1 MKIMKRKVLSVIMAI
16 LMMSVIIT
24 PFTANATRTS
34 IEQVG
39 AIKEEGVTSDGWNYC
54 IYDDGTAGVIG
65 YSGTSTTAT
74 LPVSIDNHNVKYYVS
89 LLLYSNKYGTSGDKI
104 EKLIIPDSNTPI
116 AVDENITSVF
126 RGSLNL
132 KEVQIGTLF
141 INIIPN
147 NCFDGCKK
155 LSKVTFSDKFLEQA
169 KAFGKTKFGDECFA
183 NCSSLKTFVI
193 PEGIKP
199 DNLSRTAFYNSN
211 IENLIIYGDT
221 AIEGNAYDIVTSVH
235 YMKNV
240 VIFKND
246 VEVKIN
252 GGVDENLNCTFYA
265 NKNSKMEDYYN
276 RLMDYAKDEEIN
288 LNYNFVDISTVN
300 IDSMIEAWQNGEEP
314 TEPTTTSTTVTTATT
329 TSTSTTQPSS
339 SIISTPDEPVT
350 ESTTETSTTQPSST
364 TETKPQVVKATG
376 ISLNTNKLAL
386 TRYGTDVKAKLTA
399 TVTPNETTN
408 KNVKWTSSNN
418 KIATVDENGYVTA
431 KGKGVARITATT
443 TDGSNLSATCTV
455 TVKQMV
461 TMIVNTMNINRGSKN
476 VNRKLPVMVGNNAT
490 NKTLNYRSGNS
501 KVVSVNAK
509 GQITAKKKGT
519 ATVSVKTTDGTN
531 IVVYYRVT
539 VKQLVTSVKL
549 NKKAISLKAKGK
561 AKQKTYTLKATVTK
575 GANNKKVKWTTS
587 NKKVAVVNSKGKVTA
602 KKKGT
607 CYISVTSTDG
617 SRKSAKCKVTVK

>member
-1 MKIMKRKVLSVIMAI
+1 MRIMKRKVLSVIMAI

-24 PFTANATRTS
+24 PFTANATKTS
-34 IEQVG
+34 IEQVKSP
-39 AIKEEGVTSDGWNYC
+39 AVKTDTTSDGWNYTL
-54 IYDDGTAGVIG
+54 YEDGEVYING
-65 YSGTSTTAT
+65 YMGSSTIAT
-74 LPVSIDNHNVKYYVS
+74 LPNSIDGHFVMG
-89 LLLYSNKYGTSGDKI
+89 YGEQMLSTTTDKKGMTGSKL
-104 EKLIIPDSNTPI
+104 EKLIIEDGTAIPTD
-116 AVDENITSVF
+116 ANINYTFAWSE
-126 RGSLNL
+126 NL
-132 KEVQIGTLF
+132 KEVQIGTKF

-147 NCFDGCKK
+147 HFLDGCKK

-183 NCSSLKTFVI
+183 NCSSLKTFVV
-193 PEGIKP
+193 PEGIK
-199 DNLSRTAFYNSN
+199 DISGSAFQKSS
-211 IENLIIYGDT
+211 IENFVFQTENTDCYL
-221 AIEGNAYDIVTSVH
+221 TSVVSDL
-235 YMKNV
+235 KNV
-240 VIFKND
+240 VLLKDTSSVSFANEQ
-246 VEVKIN
+246 EVNYPIK
-252 GGVDENLNCTFYA
+252 FYA
-265 NKNSKMEDYYN
+265 SKTSKVENNIKVLKEWYPQEYGIE
-276 RLMDYAKDEEIN
+276 YQPV
-288 LNYNFVDISTVN
+288 FVDLATVN

-339 SIISTPDEPVT
+339 SSISTPDESVT
-350 ESTTETSTTQPSST
+350 ETTTVPTST
-364 TETKPQVVKATG
+364 TETKPTVVKASG

-386 TRYGTDVKAKLTA
+386 TRYGTDVKEKLTA

-431 KGKGVARITATT
+431 KGKGIARITATT

-575 GANNKKVKWTTS
+575 GANNKKVKWTSSKSKIAT
-587 NKKVAVVNSKGKVTA
+587 VNSKGKVTA

>member
-1 MKIMKRKVLSVIMAI
+1 MKRKVLSVIMAI

-74 LPVSIDNHNVKYYVS
+74 LPVSIDNHNVKRYIS
-89 LLLYSNKYGTSGDKI
+89 QLLNSSNDYGTSGSI
-104 EKLIIPDSNTPI
+104 VEKLIIPDSNSSIPT
-116 AVDENITSVF
+116 DSNIEYTFAWSE
-126 RGSLNL
+126 NL
-132 KEVQIGTLF
+132 KEVQIGTKF

-147 NCFDGCKK
+147 HFLDGCKK

-193 PEGIKP
+193 PEGIKS

-276 RLMDYAKDEEIN
+276 RLMGYAKDEEIN

-339 SIISTPDEPVT
+339 SSISTTDEPVT
-350 ESTTETSTTQPSST
+350 ETTTVPTST
-364 TETKPQVVKATG
+364 TETKPTVVKASG

-386 TRYGTDVKAKLTA
+386 TRYGTDVKEKLTA

-431 KGKGVARITATT
+431 KGKGIAKITATT

-587 NKKVAVVNSKGKVTA
+587 NKEVAVVNSKGKVTA

-617 SRKSAKCKVTVK
+617 SRKTAKCKVIVK

>member
-1 MKIMKRKVLSVIMAI
+1 MKRKVLSVIMAI

-34 IEQVG
+34 IEQVKSP
-39 AIKEEGVTSDGWNYC
+39 AVKTDTTSDGWNYTL
-54 IYDDGTAGVIG
+54 YEDGEVYING
-65 YSGTSTTAT
+65 YMGSSTIAT
-74 LPVSIDNHNVKYYVS
+74 LPNSIDGHFVMG
-89 LLLYSNKYGTSGDKI
+89 YGEQMLSTTTDKKGMTGSKL
-104 EKLIIPDSNTPI
+104 EKLIIEDGTAIPTD
-116 AVDENITSVF
+116 ANIEYTFAWSE
-126 RGSLNL
+126 NL
-132 KEVQIGTLF
+132 KEVQIGTKF

-193 PEGIKP
+193 PEGIKS

-211 IENLIIYGDT
+211 IENFIIYGDT

-314 TEPTTTSTTVTTATT
+314 TEPTTTSTTVTTVTT

-339 SIISTPDEPVT
+339 SSISTPDEPVT
-350 ESTTETSTTQPSST
+350 ETTTVPTST
-364 TETKPQVVKATG
+364 TETKPTVVKASG

-386 TRYGTDVKAKLTA
+386 TRYGTDVKEKLTA

-408 KNVKWTSSNN
+408 KKVKWTSSNN
-418 KIATVDENGYVTA
+418 KIATVDKNGYVTA
-431 KGKGVARITATT
+431 KSKGVARITATT

>member
-1 MKIMKRKVLSVIMAI
+1 MKRKVLSVIMAI

-74 LPVSIDNHNVKYYVS
+74 LPVSIDNHNVKRYIS
-89 LLLYSNKYGTSGDKI
+89 QLLNSSNDYGTSGSI
-104 EKLIIPDSNTPI
+104 VEKLIIPDSNSSIPT
-116 AVDENITSVF
+116 DSNIEYTFAWSE
-126 RGSLNL
+126 NL
-132 KEVQIGTLF
+132 KEVQIGTKF

-147 NCFDGCKK
+147 HFLDGCKN

-193 PEGIKP
+193 PEGIKS

-288 LNYNFVDISTVN
+288 LNYTFVDISTVN

-339 SIISTPDEPVT
+339 SSISTPDEPVT
-350 ESTTETSTTQPSST
+350 ETTTVPTST
-364 TETKPQVVKATG
+364 TETKPTVVKASG

-386 TRYGTDVKAKLTA
+386 TRYGTDVKEKLTA

-408 KNVKWTSSNN
+408 KNVKWTSNN
-418 KIATVDENGYVTA
+418 KKIATVDKNGYVTA
-431 KGKGVARITATT
+431 KSKGVARITATT

-575 GANNKKVKWTTS
+575 DANNKKVKWTTS

>member
-1 MKIMKRKVLSVIMAI
+1 MKRKVLSVIMAI

-34 IEQVG
+34 IEQVKSP
-39 AIKEEGVTSDGWNYC
+39 AVKTDTTSDGWNYTL
-54 IYDDGTAGVIG
+54 YEDGEVYING
-65 YSGTSTTAT
+65 YMGSSTIAT
-74 LPVSIDNHNVKYYVS
+74 LPNSIDGHFVMG
-89 LLLYSNKYGTSGDKI
+89 YGEQMLSTTTDKKGMTGSKL
-104 EKLIIPDSNTPI
+104 EKLIIEDGTAIPTD
-116 AVDENITSVF
+116 ANINYTFAWSE
-126 RGSLNL
+126 NL
-132 KEVQIGTLF
+132 KEVQIGTKF

-147 NCFDGCKK
+147 HFLDGCKK

-193 PEGIKP
+193 PEGIKS

-276 RLMDYAKDEEIN
+276 RLMGYAKDEEIN

-339 SIISTPDEPVT
+339 SSISTPDEPVT

-376 ISLNTNKLAL
+376 ISLNTNELAL
-386 TRYGTDVKAKLTA
+386 TRYGKDVKDKLTA
-399 TVTPNETTN
+399 TVTPDKTTN
-408 KNVKWTSSNN
+408 KNVKWTSSNK
-418 KIATVDENGYVTA
+418 KIATVDKNGYVTA
-431 KGKGVARITATT
+431 KSKGVARITATT

-476 VNRKLPVMVGNNAT
+476 VKRKLPVMVGNNAT
-490 NKTLNYRSGNS
+490 NKTLSYKSSNPNA
-501 KVVSVNAK
+501 VSVNAK

-575 GANNKKVKWTTS
+575 GANNKKVKWTSSKSKIAT
-587 NKKVAVVNSKGKVTA
+587 VNSKGKVTA

-607 CYISVTSTDG
+607 CYVIATAKDG
-617 SRKSAKCKVTVK
+617 SKKSAKCKIVVK

>member
-1 MKIMKRKVLSVIMAI
+1 MKRKVLSVIMAI

-34 IEQVG
+34 IEQVKSP
-39 AIKEEGVTSDGWNYC
+39 AVKTDTTSDGWNYTL
-54 IYDDGTAGVIG
+54 YEDGEVYING
-65 YSGTSTTAT
+65 YMGSSTIAT
-74 LPVSIDNHNVKYYVS
+74 LPNSIDGHFVMG
-89 LLLYSNKYGTSGDKI
+89 YGEQMLSTTTDKKGMTGSKL
-104 EKLIIPDSNTPI
+104 EKLIIEDGTAIPTD
-116 AVDENITSVF
+116 ANINYTFAWSE
-126 RGSLNL
+126 NL
-132 KEVQIGTLF
+132 KEVQIGTKF

-147 NCFDGCKK
+147 HFLDGCKK

-193 PEGIKP
+193 PEGIKS

-276 RLMDYAKDEEIN
+276 RLMGYAKDEEIN

-339 SIISTPDEPVT
+339 SSISTPDEPVT
-350 ESTTETSTTQPSST
+350 ESTTETITTQPSST

-376 ISLNTNKLAL
+376 ISLNTNELAL
-386 TRYGTDVKAKLTA
+386 TRYGKDVKDKLTA
-399 TVTPNETTN
+399 TVTPDKTTN
-408 KNVKWTSSNN
+408 KNVKWTSSNK
-418 KIATVDENGYVTA
+418 KIATVDKNGYVTA
-431 KGKGVARITATT
+431 KSKGVARITATT

-476 VNRKLPVMVGNNAT
+476 VKRKLPVMVGNNAT
-490 NKTLNYRSGNS
+490 NKTLSYKSSNPNA
-501 KVVSVNAK
+501 VSVNAK

-575 GANNKKVKWTTS
+575 GANNKKVKWTSSKSKIAT
-587 NKKVAVVNSKGKVTA
+587 VNSKGKVTA

-607 CYISVTSTDG
+607 CYVIATAKDG
-617 SRKSAKCKVTVK
+617 SKKSAKCKIVVK

>member
-1 MKIMKRKVLSVIMAI
+1 MKRKVLSVIMAI

-39 AIKEEGVTSDGWNYC
+39 ENVTNVTSDGWEYT
-54 IYDDGTAGVIG
+54 IDDTYNGISINKYVGND
-65 YSGTSTTAT
+65 TTVT
-74 LPVSIDNHNVKYYVS
+74 LPVQINGKKVDAYSS
-89 LLLYSNKYGTSGDKI
+89 MLLSEGNGKNI
-104 EKLIIPDSNTPI
+104 EKLIIPDTNSPI
-116 AVDENITSVF
+116 ASDENISYTLAWSE
-126 RGSLNL
+126 SL

-141 INIIPN
+141 INKIPS
-147 NCFDGCKK
+147 NCFLGCKK

-169 KAFGKTKFGDECFA
+169 KATGKTIFRDYCFA

-339 SIISTPDEPVT
+339 SSISTPDEPVT
-350 ESTTETSTTQPSST
+350 ETTTVPTST
-364 TETKPQVVKATG
+364 TETKPTVVKASD

-386 TRYGTDVKAKLTA
+386 TRYGTDVKEKLTA

-408 KNVKWTSSNN
+408 KNVKWNSSNN

-431 KGKGVARITATT
+431 KGKGIARITATT

-501 KVVSVNAK
+501 KVVSVNAR

>member
-1 MKIMKRKVLSVIMAI
+1 MKRKVLSVIMAI

-39 AIKEEGVTSDGWNYC
+39 ENVTNVTSDGWEYT
-54 IYDDGTAGVIG
+54 IDDTYNGISINKYVGND
-65 YSGTSTTAT
+65 TTVT
-74 LPVSIDNHNVKYYVS
+74 LPVQINGKKVDAYSS
-89 LLLYSNKYGTSGDKI
+89 MLLSEGNGKNI
-104 EKLIIPDSNTPI
+104 EKLIIPDTNSPI
-116 AVDENITSVF
+116 ASDENISYTLAWSE
-126 RGSLNL
+126 SL

-141 INIIPN
+141 INKIPS
-147 NCFDGCKK
+147 NCFLGCKK

-169 KAFGKTKFGDECFA
+169 KATGKTIFRDYCFA
-183 NCSSLKTFVI
+183 NCSSLKTFVV
-193 PEGIKP
+193 PEGIKEI
-199 DNLSRTAFYNSN
+199 SKSAFDKTE
-211 IENLIIYGDT
+211 IENIVL
-221 AIEGNAYDIVTSVH
+221 GNNSDNCCIGYCENL
-235 YMKNV
+235 KNV
-240 VIFKND
+240 VVYSMTNTVYGTSEKYKPANIYGYPNSVAEEDAKEYSIIND
-246 VEVKIN
+246 YE
-252 GGVDENLNCTFYA
+252 C
-265 NKNSKMEDYYN
+265 
-276 RLMDYAKDEEIN
+276 
-288 LNYNFVDISTVN
+288 NFVDISTVN

-314 TEPTTTSTTVTTATT
+314 TEPTTTSTTTTT

-339 SIISTPDEPVT
+339 SSISTPDEPVT
-350 ESTTETSTTQPSST
+350 EFTTETSTTQPSST
-364 TETKPQVVKATG
+364 TETKPQVVKATS
-376 ISLNTNKLAL
+376 ISLNTDKLAL
-386 TRYGTDVKAKLTA
+386 TRYGKDVKKKLTA
-399 TVTPNETTN
+399 TVTPDETTN
-408 KNVKWTSSNN
+408 KNVKWASSNN
-418 KIATVDENGYVTA
+418 KVATVDSNGYVTA
-431 KGKGVARITATT
+431 KGKGTVRITATT

-561 AKQKTYTLKATVTK
+561 AKQKTYTLKATVSK
-575 GANNKKVKWTTS
+575 DANNKKVKWTTS

-607 CYISVTSTDG
+607 CYISVSSTDG

>member
-1 MKIMKRKVLSVIMAI
+1 MRIMKRKVLSVIMAI

-74 LPVSIDNHNVKYYVS
+74 LPVSIDNHNVKRYVF

-183 NCSSLKTFVI
+183 NCSSLKTFVV
-193 PEGIKP
+193 PEGIK
-199 DNLSRTAFYNSN
+199 NISGSAFQKSS
-211 IENLIIYGDT
+211 IENFVFQTENTDCYL
-221 AIEGNAYDIVTSVH
+221 TSVVSDL
-235 YMKNV
+235 KNV
-240 VIFKND
+240 VLLKDTSSVSFANEQ
-246 VEVKIN
+246 EVNYPIK
-252 GGVDENLNCTFYA
+252 FYA
-265 NKNSKMEDYYN
+265 SKTSKVENNIKVLKEWYPQEYGIE
-276 RLMDYAKDEEIN
+276 YQPV
-288 LNYNFVDISTVN
+288 FVDLATVN

-339 SIISTPDEPVT
+339 SSISTPDEPVT
-350 ESTTETSTTQPSST
+350 ETTTVPTST
-364 TETKPQVVKATG
+364 TETKPTVVKASG

-386 TRYGTDVKAKLTA
+386 TRYGTDVKEKLTA

-431 KGKGVARITATT
+431 KGKGIARITATT

>member
-1 MKIMKRKVLSVIMAI
+1 MKRKVLSVIMAI

-34 IEQVG
+34 IEQVKSP
-39 AIKEEGVTSDGWNYC
+39 AVKTDTTSDGWNYTL
-54 IYDDGTAGVIG
+54 YEDGEVYING
-65 YSGTSTTAT
+65 YMGSSTIAT
-74 LPVSIDNHNVKYYVS
+74 LPNSIDGHFVMG
-89 LLLYSNKYGTSGDKI
+89 YGEQMLSTTTDKKGMTGSKL
-104 EKLIIPDSNTPI
+104 EKLIIEDGTAIPTD
-116 AVDENITSVF
+116 ANINYTFAWSE
-126 RGSLNL
+126 NL
-132 KEVQIGTLF
+132 KEVQIGTKF

-147 NCFDGCKK
+147 HFLDGCKK

-183 NCSSLKTFVI
+183 NCSSLKTFVV
-193 PEGIKP
+193 PEGIK
-199 DNLSRTAFYNSN
+199 DVSGSAFQKSS
-211 IENLIIYGDT
+211 IENFVFQTENTDCYL
-221 AIEGNAYDIVTSVH
+221 TSVVSDL
-235 YMKNV
+235 KNV
-240 VIFKND
+240 VLLKDTSSVSFANEQ
-246 VEVKIN
+246 EVNYPIK
-252 GGVDENLNCTFYA
+252 FYA
-265 NKNSKMEDYYN
+265 SKTSKVENNIKVLKEWYPQEYGIE
-276 RLMDYAKDEEIN
+276 YQPV
-288 LNYNFVDISTVN
+288 FVDLATVN
-300 IDSMIEAWQNGEEP
+300 IDSMIEAWQNGEKP
-314 TEPTTTSTTVTTATT
+314 TEPTTTSTTTT
-329 TSTSTTQPSS
+329 TTT
-339 SIISTPDEPVT
+339 
-350 ESTTETSTTQPSST
+350 TSTTQPSST

-376 ISLNTNKLAL
+376 ISLNTDKLAL
-386 TRYGTDVKAKLTA
+386 TRYGKDVKEKLTA
-399 TVTPNETTN
+399 TVTPDETTN
-408 KNVKWTSSNN
+408 KNVKWASSNN
-418 KIATVDENGYVTA
+418 KVATVDSNGYVTA
-431 KGKGVARITATT
+431 KGKGTVRITATT

-549 NKKAISLKAKGK
+549 NKKAIPLRAKGK
-561 AKQKTYTLKATVTK
+561 AKQKTYTLKATVSK
-575 GANNKKVKWTTS
+575 DANNKKVKWTTS

>member
-1 MKIMKRKVLSVIMAI
+1 MKRKVLSVIMAI

-39 AIKEEGVTSDGWNYC
+39 ENVTNVTSDGWEYT
-54 IYDDGTAGVIG
+54 IDDTYNGISINKYVGND
-65 YSGTSTTAT
+65 TTVT
-74 LPVSIDNHNVKYYVS
+74 LPVQINGKKVDAYSS
-89 LLLYSNKYGTSGDKI
+89 MLLSEGNGKNI
-104 EKLIIPDSNTPI
+104 EKLIIPDTNSPI
-116 AVDENITSVF
+116 ASDENISYTLAWSE
-126 RGSLNL
+126 SL

-141 INIIPN
+141 INKIPS
-147 NCFDGCKK
+147 NCFLGCKK

-169 KAFGKTKFGDECFA
+169 KATGKTIFRDYCFA
-183 NCSSLKTFVI
+183 NCSSLKTFVV
-193 PEGIKP
+193 PEGIKEI
-199 DNLSRTAFYNSN
+199 SKSAFDKTE
-211 IENLIIYGDT
+211 IENIVL
-221 AIEGNAYDIVTSVH
+221 GNNSDNCCIGYCENL
-235 YMKNV
+235 KNV
-240 VIFKND
+240 VVYSMTNTVYGTSEKYKPANIYGYPNSVAEEDAKEYSIIND
-246 VEVKIN
+246 YE
-252 GGVDENLNCTFYA
+252 C
-265 NKNSKMEDYYN
+265 
-276 RLMDYAKDEEIN
+276 
-288 LNYNFVDISTVN
+288 NFVDISTVN

-314 TEPTTTSTTVTTATT
+314 TEPTTTSTTTTT

-339 SIISTPDEPVT
+339 SSISTPDEPVT

-364 TETKPQVVKATG
+364 TETKPQVVKATS
-376 ISLNTNKLAL
+376 ISLNTDKLAL
-386 TRYGTDVKAKLTA
+386 TRYGKDVKKKLTA
-399 TVTPNETTN
+399 TVTPDETTN
-408 KNVKWTSSNN
+408 KNVKWASSNN
-418 KIATVDENGYVTA
+418 KVATVDSNGYVTA
-431 KGKGVARITATT
+431 KGKGTVRITATT

-561 AKQKTYTLKATVTK
+561 AKQKTYTLKATVSK
-575 GANNKKVKWTTS
+575 DANNKKVKWTTS

-607 CYISVTSTDG
+607 CYISVSSTDG

>member
-1 MKIMKRKVLSVIMAI
+1 MKRKVLSVIMAI
-16 LMMSVIIT
+16 LMMSVIII

-74 LPVSIDNHNVKYYVS
+74 LPVSIDNHNVKRYIS
-89 LLLYSNKYGTSGDKI
+89 QLLNSSNDYGTSGSI
-104 EKLIIPDSNTPI
+104 VEKLIIPDSNSSIPTD
-116 AVDENITSVF
+116 ANIEYTFAWSE
-126 RGSLNL
+126 NL
-132 KEVQIGTLF
+132 KEVQIGTKF

-147 NCFDGCKK
+147 HFLDGCKK

-183 NCSSLKTFVI
+183 NCSSLKTFVV
-193 PEGIKP
+193 PEGIK
-199 DNLSRTAFYNSN
+199 NISGSAFQKSS
-211 IENLIIYGDT
+211 IENFVFQTENTDCYL
-221 AIEGNAYDIVTSVH
+221 TSVVSDL
-235 YMKNV
+235 KNV
-240 VIFKND
+240 VLLKDTSSVSFANEQ
-246 VEVKIN
+246 EVNYPIK
-252 GGVDENLNCTFYA
+252 FYA
-265 NKNSKMEDYYN
+265 SKTSKVENNIKVLKEWYPQEYGIE
-276 RLMDYAKDEEIN
+276 YQPV
-288 LNYNFVDISTVN
+288 FVDLATVN

-339 SIISTPDEPVT
+339 SSISTPDEPVT
-350 ESTTETSTTQPSST
+350 ETTTVPTST
-364 TETKPQVVKATG
+364 TETKPTVVKASG

-386 TRYGTDVKAKLTA
+386 TRYGTDVKEKLTA

-431 KGKGVARITATT
+431 KGKGIARITATT

>member
-1 MKIMKRKVLSVIMAI
+1 MKRKVLSVIMAI

-34 IEQVG
+34 IEQVKSP
-39 AIKEEGVTSDGWNYC
+39 AVKTDTTSDGWNYTLYENGEVY
-54 IYDDGTAGVIG
+54 ING
-65 YSGTSTTAT
+65 YMGSSTIAT
-74 LPVSIDNHNVKYYVS
+74 LPNSIDGHFVMG
-89 LLLYSNKYGTSGDKI
+89 YGEQMLSTTTDKKGMTGSKL
-104 EKLIIPDSNTPI
+104 EKLIIEDGTAIPTD
-116 AVDENITSVF
+116 ANINYTFAWSE
-126 RGSLNL
+126 NL
-132 KEVQIGTLF
+132 KEVQIGTKF

-147 NCFDGCKK
+147 HFLDGCKK

-193 PEGIKP
+193 PEGIKS

-211 IENLIIYGDT
+211 IENFIIYGDT

-339 SIISTPDEPVT
+339 SSISTPDEPVT
-350 ESTTETSTTQPSST
+350 ETTTVPTST
-364 TETKPQVVKATG
+364 TETKPTVVKASG

-386 TRYGTDVKAKLTA
+386 TRYGTDVKEKLTA

-408 KNVKWTSSNN
+408 KKVKWTSSNN
-418 KIATVDENGYVTA
+418 KIATVDKNGYVTA
-431 KGKGVARITATT
+431 KSKGVARITATT

-561 AKQKTYTLKATVTK
+561 AKQKTYTLKATATK

>member
-1 MKIMKRKVLSVIMAI
+1 MKRKVLSVIMAI

-74 LPVSIDNHNVKYYVS
+74 LPVNIDNHNVKYYVS
-89 LLLYSNKYGTSGDKI
+89 LLLYSNEYGTSGDKI
-104 EKLIIPDSNTPI
+104 EKLIIPDTNSPI

-169 KAFGKTKFGDECFA
+169 KSNGTTKFSNECFA
-183 NCSSLKTFVI
+183 NCSSLKTFVV
-193 PEGIKP
+193 PEGIK
-199 DNLSRTAFYNSN
+199 DISGSAFQKSS
-211 IENLIIYGDT
+211 IENFVFQTENTDCYL
-221 AIEGNAYDIVTSVH
+221 TSVVSDL
-235 YMKNV
+235 KNV
-240 VIFKND
+240 VLLKDTSSVSFANEQ
-246 VEVKIN
+246 EVNYPIK
-252 GGVDENLNCTFYA
+252 FYA
-265 NKNSKMEDYYN
+265 SKTSKVENNIKVLKEWYPQEYGIE
-276 RLMDYAKDEEIN
+276 YQPV
-288 LNYNFVDISTVN
+288 FVDLATVN

-339 SIISTPDEPVT
+339 SSISTPDEPVT
-350 ESTTETSTTQPSST
+350 ETTTVPTST
-364 TETKPQVVKATG
+364 TETKPTVVKASG

-386 TRYGTDVKAKLTA
+386 TRYGTDVKEKLTA
-399 TVTPNETTN
+399 TVTPDETTN
-408 KNVKWTSSNN
+408 KNVKWTSNN
-418 KIATVDENGYVTA
+418 KKIATVDENGYVTA
-431 KGKGVARITATT
+431 KGKGIARITATT

-575 GANNKKVKWTTS
+575 DANNKKVKWTTS

>member
-1 MKIMKRKVLSVIMAI
+1 MKRKVLSVIMAI

-116 AVDENITSVF
+116 AIDENITSVF

-169 KAFGKTKFGDECFA
+169 KVKQSTIFRDYCFA
-183 NCSSLKTFVI
+183 ECSSLKTFVV
-193 PEGIKP
+193 PEGIKEI
-199 DNLSRTAFYNSN
+199 SKSAFDKTE
-211 IENLIIYGDT
+211 IENIVL
-221 AIEGNAYDIVTSVH
+221 GNNSDNCCIGYCENL
-235 YMKNV
+235 KNV
-240 VIFKND
+240 VVYSMTNTVYGTSEKYKPANIYGYPNSVAEEDAKEYSIIND
-246 VEVKIN
+246 YE
-252 GGVDENLNCTFYA
+252 C
-265 NKNSKMEDYYN
+265 
-276 RLMDYAKDEEIN
+276 
-288 LNYNFVDISTVN
+288 NFVDISTVN

-339 SIISTPDEPVT
+339 SSISTPDEPVT
-350 ESTTETSTTQPSST
+350 ETTTVPPTST
-364 TETKPQVVKATG
+364 TETKPTVVKASG

-386 TRYGTDVKAKLTA
+386 TRYGTDVKEKLTA

-431 KGKGVARITATT
+431 KGKGIARITATT

>member
-1 MKIMKRKVLSVIMAI
+1 MKRKVLSVIMAI

-39 AIKEEGVTSDGWNYC
+39 ENITNVTSDGWEYT
-54 IYDDGTAGVIG
+54 IDDTYNGISINKYVGND
-65 YSGTSTTAT
+65 TTVT
-74 LPVSIDNHNVKYYVS
+74 LPVQINGKKVNAYSS
-89 LLLYSNKYGTSGDKI
+89 MLLSEGNGMNI
-104 EKLIIPDSNTPI
+104 EKLIIPDTNSPI
-116 AVDENITSVF
+116 ASDENISYTLAWSE
-126 RGSLNL
+126 SL

-141 INIIPN
+141 INKIPS
-147 NCFDGCKK
+147 NCFLGCKK

-169 KAFGKTKFGDECFA
+169 KATGKTIFRDNCFA
-183 NCSSLKTFVI
+183 ECSSLKTFVI
-193 PEGIKP
+193 PEGIKS

-288 LNYNFVDISTVN
+288 LNYTFVDISTVN

-339 SIISTPDEPVT
+339 SSISTPDEPVT
-350 ESTTETSTTQPSST
+350 ETTTVPTST
-364 TETKPQVVKATG
+364 TETKPTVVKASG

-386 TRYGTDVKAKLTA
+386 TRYGTDVKEKLTA

-408 KNVKWTSSNN
+408 KNVKWTSNN
-418 KIATVDENGYVTA
+418 KKIATVDKNGYVTA
-431 KGKGVARITATT
+431 KSKGVARITATT

-455 TVKQMV
+455 TVNQMV

>member
-1 MKIMKRKVLSVIMAI
+1 MKRKVLSVIMAI

-74 LPVSIDNHNVKYYVS
+74 LPVSIDNHNVKRYIS
-89 LLLYSNKYGTSGDKI
+89 QLLNSSNDYGTSGSI
-104 EKLIIPDSNTPI
+104 VEKLIIPDSNSSIPT
-116 AVDENITSVF
+116 DSNIEYTFAWSE
-126 RGSLNL
+126 NL
-132 KEVQIGTLF
+132 KEVQIGTKF

-147 NCFDGCKK
+147 HFLDGCKK

-183 NCSSLKTFVI
+183 NCSSLKTFVV
-193 PEGIKP
+193 PEGIK
-199 DNLSRTAFYNSN
+199 DISGSAFQKSS
-211 IENLIIYGDT
+211 IENFVFQTENTDCYL
-221 AIEGNAYDIVTSVH
+221 TSVVSDL
-235 YMKNV
+235 KNV
-240 VIFKND
+240 VLLKDTSSVSFANEQ
-246 VEVKIN
+246 EVNYPIK
-252 GGVDENLNCTFYA
+252 FYA
-265 NKNSKMEDYYN
+265 SKTSKVENNIKVLKEWYPQEYGIE
-276 RLMDYAKDEEIN
+276 YQPV
-288 LNYNFVDISTVN
+288 FVDLATVN

-339 SIISTPDEPVT
+339 SSISTPDEPVSKT
-350 ESTTETSTTQPSST
+350 TTEPSST
-364 TETKPQVVKATG
+364 TETKPTVVKASG

-386 TRYGTDVKAKLTA
+386 TRYGTDVKEKLTA

-408 KNVKWTSSNN
+408 KNVKWTSNNN

-431 KGKGVARITATT
+431 KSKGVARITATT

-549 NKKAISLKAKGK
+549 NKKAIFLKAKGK

>member
-1 MKIMKRKVLSVIMAI
+1 MKRKVLSVIMAI

-74 LPVSIDNHNVKYYVS
+74 LPVSIDNHNVKRYIS
-89 LLLYSNKYGTSGDKI
+89 QLLNSSNDYGTSGSI
-104 EKLIIPDSNTPI
+104 VEKLIIPDSNSSIPT
-116 AVDENITSVF
+116 DSNIEYTFAWSE
-126 RGSLNL
+126 NL
-132 KEVQIGTLF
+132 KEVQIGTKF

-147 NCFDGCKK
+147 HFLDGCKK

-183 NCSSLKTFVI
+183 NCSSLKTFVV
-193 PEGIKP
+193 PEGIK
-199 DNLSRTAFYNSN
+199 DISGSAFQKSS
-211 IENLIIYGDT
+211 IENFVFQTENTDCYL
-221 AIEGNAYDIVTSVH
+221 TSVVSDL
-235 YMKNV
+235 KNV
-240 VIFKND
+240 VLLKDTSSVSFANEQ
-246 VEVKIN
+246 EVNYPIK
-252 GGVDENLNCTFYA
+252 FYA
-265 NKNSKMEDYYN
+265 SKTSKVENNIKVLKEWYPQEYGIE
-276 RLMDYAKDEEIN
+276 YQPV
-288 LNYNFVDISTVN
+288 FVDLATVN

-339 SIISTPDEPVT
+339 SSISTPDEPVSKT
-350 ESTTETSTTQPSST
+350 TTEPSST
-364 TETKPQVVKATG
+364 TETKPTVVKASG

-386 TRYGTDVKAKLTA
+386 TRYGTDVKEKLTA

-408 KNVKWTSSNN
+408 KNVKWTSNNN

-431 KGKGVARITATT
+431 KSKGVARITATT

>member
-1 MKIMKRKVLSVIMAI
+1 MKRKVLSVIMAI

-34 IEQVG
+34 IEQVKSP
-39 AIKEEGVTSDGWNYC
+39 AVKTDTTSDGWNYTL
-54 IYDDGTAGVIG
+54 YEDGEVYING
-65 YSGTSTTAT
+65 YMGSSTIAT
-74 LPVSIDNHNVKYYVS
+74 LPNSIDGHFVMG
-89 LLLYSNKYGTSGDKI
+89 YGEQMLSTTTDKKGMTGSKL
-104 EKLIIPDSNTPI
+104 EKLIIEDGAAIPTD
-116 AVDENITSVF
+116 ANINYTFAWSE
-126 RGSLNL
+126 NL
-132 KEVQIGTLF
+132 KEVQIGTKF

-147 NCFDGCKK
+147 HFLDGCKK

-193 PEGIKP
+193 PEGIKS

-276 RLMDYAKDEEIN
+276 RLMGYAKDEEIN

-339 SIISTPDEPVT
+339 SSISTPDEPVT

-376 ISLNTNKLAL
+376 ISLNTNELAL
-386 TRYGTDVKAKLTA
+386 TRYGKDVKDKLTA
-399 TVTPNETTN
+399 TVTPDKTTN
-408 KNVKWTSSNN
+408 KNVKWTSSNK
-418 KIATVDENGYVTA
+418 KIATVDKNGYVTA
-431 KGKGVARITATT
+431 KSKGVARITATT

-476 VNRKLPVMVGNNAT
+476 VKRKLPVMVGNNAT
-490 NKTLNYRSGNS
+490 NKTLSYKSSNPNA
-501 KVVSVNAK
+501 VSVNAK

-575 GANNKKVKWTTS
+575 GANNKKVKWTSSKSKIAT
-587 NKKVAVVNSKGKVTA
+587 VNSKGKVTA

>member
-1 MKIMKRKVLSVIMAI
+1 MKRKVLSVIMAI

-39 AIKEEGVTSDGWNYC
+39 ENVTNVTSDGWEYT
-54 IYDDGTAGVIG
+54 IDDTYNGISINKYVGND
-65 YSGTSTTAT
+65 TTVT
-74 LPVSIDNHNVKYYVS
+74 LPVQINGKKVNAYSS
-89 LLLYSNKYGTSGDKI
+89 MLLSEGNGMNI
-104 EKLIIPDSNTPI
+104 EKLIIPDTNSPI
-116 AVDENITSVF
+116 ASDENISYTLAWSE
-126 RGSLNL
+126 SL

-141 INIIPN
+141 INKIPS
-147 NCFDGCKK
+147 NCFLGCKK

-193 PEGIKP
+193 PEGIKS
-199 DNLSRTAFYNSN
+199 DNLSRTAFYNFN

-276 RLMDYAKDEEIN
+276 RLMGYAKDEEIN

-339 SIISTPDEPVT
+339 SSISTPDEPVT

-376 ISLNTNKLAL
+376 ISLNTNELAL
-386 TRYGTDVKAKLTA
+386 TRYGKDVKDKLTA
-399 TVTPNETTN
+399 TVTPDKTTN
-408 KNVKWTSSNN
+408 KNVKWTSSNK
-418 KIATVDENGYVTA
+418 KIATVDKNGYVTA
-431 KGKGVARITATT
+431 KSKGVARITATT

-476 VNRKLPVMVGNNAT
+476 VKRKLPVMVGNNAT
-490 NKTLNYRSGNS
+490 NKTLSYKSSNPNA
-501 KVVSVNAK
+501 VSVNAK

-575 GANNKKVKWTTS
+575 DANNKKVKWTTS

-607 CYISVTSTDG
+607 CYVIATAKDG
-617 SRKSAKCKVTVK
+617 SKKSAKCKIVVK

>member
-1 MKIMKRKVLSVIMAI
+1 MKRKVLSVIMAI

-39 AIKEEGVTSDGWNYC
+39 ENITNVTSDGWEYT
-54 IYDDGTAGVIG
+54 IDDTYNGISINKYVGND
-65 YSGTSTTAT
+65 TTVT
-74 LPVSIDNHNVKYYVS
+74 LPVQINGKKVNAYSS
-89 LLLYSNKYGTSGDKI
+89 MLLSEGNGMNI
-104 EKLIIPDSNTPI
+104 EKLIIPDTNSPI
-116 AVDENITSVF
+116 ASDENISYTLAWSE
-126 RGSLNL
+126 SL

-141 INIIPN
+141 INKIPS
-147 NCFDGCKK
+147 NCFLGCKK

-169 KAFGKTKFGDECFA
+169 KATGKTIFRDYCFA
-183 NCSSLKTFVI
+183 ECSSLKTFVV
-193 PEGIKP
+193 PEGIKEI
-199 DNLSRTAFYNSN
+199 SKSAFDKTE
-211 IENLIIYGDT
+211 IENIVL
-221 AIEGNAYDIVTSVH
+221 GNNSDNCCIGYCENL
-235 YMKNV
+235 KNV
-240 VIFKND
+240 VVYSMTNTVYGTSEKYKPANIYGYPNSVAEEDAKEYSIIND
-246 VEVKIN
+246 YE
-252 GGVDENLNCTFYA
+252 C
-265 NKNSKMEDYYN
+265 
-276 RLMDYAKDEEIN
+276 
-288 LNYNFVDISTVN
+288 NFVDISTVN

-339 SIISTPDEPVT
+339 SSISTPDEPVT

-376 ISLNTNKLAL
+376 ISLNTNELAL
-386 TRYGTDVKAKLTA
+386 TRYGKDVKDKLTA
-399 TVTPNETTN
+399 TVTPDKTTN
-408 KNVKWTSSNN
+408 KNVKWTSSNK
-418 KIATVDENGYVTA
+418 KIATVDKNGYVTA
-431 KGKGVARITATT
+431 KSKGVARITATT

-476 VNRKLPVMVGNNAT
+476 VKRKLPVMVGNNAT
-490 NKTLNYRSGNS
+490 NKTLSYKSSNPNA
-501 KVVSVNAK
+501 VSVNAK

-575 GANNKKVKWTTS
+575 GANNKKVKWTSSKSKIAT
-587 NKKVAVVNSKGKVTA
+587 VNSKGKVTA

>member
-1 MKIMKRKVLSVIMAI
+1 MKRKVLSVIMAI

-126 RGSLNL
+126 RGSPNL

-193 PEGIKP
+193 PEGIKS

-339 SIISTPDEPVT
+339 SSISTPDEPVT
-350 ESTTETSTTQPSST
+350 ETTTVPTST
-364 TETKPQVVKATG
+364 TETKPTVVKASG

-386 TRYGTDVKAKLTA
+386 TRYGIDVKEKLTA

-408 KNVKWTSSNN
+408 KKVKWTSSNN

-431 KGKGVARITATT
+431 KGKGIARITATT

>member
-1 MKIMKRKVLSVIMAI
+1 MKRKVLSVIMAI

-39 AIKEEGVTSDGWNYC
+39 ENVTNVTSDGWEYT
-54 IYDDGTAGVIG
+54 IDDTYNGISINKYVGND
-65 YSGTSTTAT
+65 TTVT
-74 LPVSIDNHNVKYYVS
+74 LPVQINGKKVDAYSS
-89 LLLYSNKYGTSGDKI
+89 MLLSEGNGKNI
-104 EKLIIPDSNTPI
+104 EKLIIPDTNSPI
-116 AVDENITSVF
+116 ASDENISYTLAWSE
-126 RGSLNL
+126 SL

-141 INIIPN
+141 INKIPS
-147 NCFDGCKK
+147 NCFLGCKK

-183 NCSSLKTFVI
+183 NCSSLKTFVV
-193 PEGIKP
+193 PEGIK
-199 DNLSRTAFYNSN
+199 DISGSAFQKSS
-211 IENLIIYGDT
+211 IENFVFQTENTDCYL
-221 AIEGNAYDIVTSVH
+221 TSVVSDL
-235 YMKNV
+235 KNV
-240 VIFKND
+240 VLLKDTSSVSFANEQ
-246 VEVKIN
+246 EVNYPIK
-252 GGVDENLNCTFYA
+252 FYA
-265 NKNSKMEDYYN
+265 SKTSKVENNIKVLKEWYPQEYGIE
-276 RLMDYAKDEEIN
+276 YQPV
-288 LNYNFVDISTVN
+288 FVDLATVN

-314 TEPTTTSTTVTTATT
+314 TEPTTTSTTTTT

-339 SIISTPDEPVT
+339 SSISTPDESVT
-350 ESTTETSTTQPSST
+350 ETTTVPTST
-364 TETKPQVVKATG
+364 TETKPTVVKASG

-386 TRYGTDVKAKLTA
+386 TRYGTDVKEKLTA

-431 KGKGVARITATT
+431 KGKGIARITATT

-575 GANNKKVKWTTS
+575 DANNKKVKWTTS

-617 SRKSAKCKVTVK
+617 SRKSAKCKVTVN

>member
-1 MKIMKRKVLSVIMAI
+1 MKRKVLSVIMAI

-34 IEQVG
+34 IEQVKSP
-39 AIKEEGVTSDGWNYC
+39 AVKTDTTSDGWNYTL
-54 IYDDGTAGVIG
+54 YEDGEVYING
-65 YSGTSTTAT
+65 YMGSSTIAT
-74 LPVSIDNHNVKYYVS
+74 LPNSIDGHFVMG
-89 LLLYSNKYGTSGDKI
+89 YGEQMLSITTDKKGMTGSKL
-104 EKLIIPDSNTPI
+104 EKLIIEDGTAIPTD
-116 AVDENITSVF
+116 ANINYTFAWSE
-126 RGSLNL
+126 NL
-132 KEVQIGTLF
+132 KEVQIGTKF

-147 NCFDGCKK
+147 HFLDGCKK

-183 NCSSLKTFVI
+183 NCSSLKTFVV
-193 PEGIKP
+193 PEGIKS

-329 TSTSTTQPSS
+329 TSTSATQPSS
-339 SIISTPDEPVT
+339 SSISTPDEPVT
-350 ESTTETSTTQPSST
+350 ETTTVPTST
-364 TETKPQVVKATG
+364 TETKPTVVKASG

-386 TRYGTDVKAKLTA
+386 TRYGTDVKEKLTA

-431 KGKGVARITATT
+431 KGKGIARITATT

>member
-1 MKIMKRKVLSVIMAI
+1 MAI

-39 AIKEEGVTSDGWNYC
+39 ENITNVTSDGWEYT
-54 IYDDGTAGVIG
+54 IDDTYNGISINKYVGND
-65 YSGTSTTAT
+65 TTVT
-74 LPVSIDNHNVKYYVS
+74 LPVQINGKKVNAYSS
-89 LLLYSNKYGTSGDKI
+89 MLLSEGNGMNI
-104 EKLIIPDSNTPI
+104 EKLIIPDTNSPI
-116 AVDENITSVF
+116 ASDENISYTLAWSE
-126 RGSLNL
+126 SL

-141 INIIPN
+141 INKIPS
-147 NCFDGCKK
+147 NCFLGCKK

-169 KAFGKTKFGDECFA
+169 KATGKTIFRDYCFA
-183 NCSSLKTFVI
+183 ECSSLKTFVV
-193 PEGIKP
+193 PEGIKEI
-199 DNLSRTAFYNSN
+199 SKSAFDKTE
-211 IENLIIYGDT
+211 IENIVL
-221 AIEGNAYDIVTSVH
+221 GNNSDNCCIGY
-235 YMKNV
+235 YENLKNV
-240 VIFKND
+240 VVYSMTNTGYGTSEKYKPANIYGYPNSVAEEDAKEYSIIND
-246 VEVKIN
+246 YE
-252 GGVDENLNCTFYA
+252 C
-265 NKNSKMEDYYN
+265 
-276 RLMDYAKDEEIN
+276 
-288 LNYNFVDISTVN
+288 NFVDISTVN

-339 SIISTPDEPVT
+339 SSISTPDEPVT
-350 ESTTETSTTQPSST
+350 ETTTVPTST
-364 TETKPQVVKATG
+364 TETKPTVVKASG

-386 TRYGTDVKAKLTA
+386 TRYGTDVKEKLTA
-399 TVTPNETTN
+399 TVTPDETTN
-408 KNVKWTSSNN
+408 KNVKWTSNN
-418 KIATVDENGYVTA
+418 KKIATVDKNGYVTA
-431 KGKGVARITATT
+431 KSKGVARITATT

>member
-1 MKIMKRKVLSVIMAI
+1 MKRKVLSVIMAI

-74 LPVSIDNHNVKYYVS
+74 LPVSIDNHNVKRYIS
-89 LLLYSNKYGTSGDKI
+89 QLLNSSNDYGTSGSI
-104 EKLIIPDSNTPI
+104 VEKLIIPDSNSSIPTD
-116 AVDENITSVF
+116 ANIEYTFAWSE
-126 RGSLNL
+126 NL
-132 KEVQIGTLF
+132 KEVQIGTKF

-147 NCFDGCKK
+147 HFLDGCKK

-183 NCSSLKTFVI
+183 NCSSLKTFLI

-221 AIEGNAYDIVTSVH
+221 ATEGNAYDIVTSVH

-339 SIISTPDEPVT
+339 SSISTPDEPVT
-350 ESTTETSTTQPSST
+350 ETTTVPTST
-364 TETKPQVVKATG
+364 TETKPIVVKASG

-386 TRYGTDVKAKLTA
+386 TRYGTDVKEKLTA

-408 KNVKWTSSNN
+408 KNVNWTSSNN

-431 KGKGVARITATT
+431 KGKGIARITATT

-501 KVVSVNAK
+501 KVVSVNAR

>member
-1 MKIMKRKVLSVIMAI
+1 MKRKVLSVIMAI

-39 AIKEEGVTSDGWNYC
+39 ENVTNVTSDGWEYT
-54 IYDDGTAGVIG
+54 IDDTYNGISINKYVGND
-65 YSGTSTTAT
+65 TTVT
-74 LPVSIDNHNVKYYVS
+74 LPVQINGKKVDAYSS
-89 LLLYSNKYGTSGDKI
+89 MLLSEGNGKNI
-104 EKLIIPDSNTPI
+104 EKLIIPDTNSPI
-116 AVDENITSVF
+116 ASDENISYTLAWSE
-126 RGSLNL
+126 SL

-141 INIIPN
+141 INKIPS
-147 NCFDGCKK
+147 NCFLGCKK

-169 KAFGKTKFGDECFA
+169 KATGKTIFRDYCFA
-183 NCSSLKTFVI
+183 NCSSLKTFVV
-193 PEGIKP
+193 PEGIKEI
-199 DNLSRTAFYNSN
+199 SKSAFDKTE
-211 IENLIIYGDT
+211 IENIVL
-221 AIEGNAYDIVTSVH
+221 GNNSDNCCIGYCENL
-235 YMKNV
+235 KNV
-240 VIFKND
+240 VVYSMTNTVYGTSEKYKPANIYGYPNSVAEEDAKEYSIIND
-246 VEVKIN
+246 YE
-252 GGVDENLNCTFYA
+252 C
-265 NKNSKMEDYYN
+265 
-276 RLMDYAKDEEIN
+276 
-288 LNYNFVDISTVN
+288 NFVDISTVN
-300 IDSMIEAWQNGEEP
+300 IDSMIEAWQNGEKP
-314 TEPTTTSTTVTTATT
+314 TEPTTTSTTTTT

-339 SIISTPDEPVT
+339 SSISTPDEPVT

-376 ISLNTNKLAL
+376 ISLNTDKLAL
-386 TRYGTDVKAKLTA
+386 TRYGTDVKEKLTA
-399 TVTPNETTN
+399 TVTPDETTN
-408 KNVKWTSSNN
+408 KNVKWASSNN
-418 KIATVDENGYVTA
+418 KVATVDSNGYVTA
-431 KGKGVARITATT
+431 KGKGTVRITATT

-501 KVVSVNAK
+501 KVVSVNSK

-549 NKKAISLKAKGK
+549 NKKAIFLKAKGK

>member
-1 MKIMKRKVLSVIMAI
+1 MKRKVLSVIMAI

-34 IEQVG
+34 IEQVKSP
-39 AIKEEGVTSDGWNYC
+39 AVKTDTTSDGWNYTLYENGEVY
-54 IYDDGTAGVIG
+54 ING
-65 YSGTSTTAT
+65 YMGSSTIAT
-74 LPVSIDNHNVKYYVS
+74 LPNSIDGHFVMG
-89 LLLYSNKYGTSGDKI
+89 YGEQMLSTTTDKKGMTGSKL
-104 EKLIIPDSNTPI
+104 EKLIIEDGTSIPTD
-116 AVDENITSVF
+116 ANINYTFAWSE
-126 RGSLNL
+126 NL
-132 KEVQIGTLF
+132 KEVQIGTKF

-147 NCFDGCKK
+147 HFLDGCKK

-169 KAFGKTKFGDECFA
+169 KATGKTIFRDYCFA
-183 NCSSLKTFVI
+183 ECSSLKTFVV
-193 PEGIKP
+193 PEGIKEI
-199 DNLSRTAFYNSN
+199 SKSAFDKTE
-211 IENLIIYGDT
+211 IENIVL
-221 AIEGNAYDIVTSVH
+221 GNNSDNCCIGYCENL
-235 YMKNV
+235 KNV
-240 VIFKND
+240 VVYSMTNTVYGTSERYKPANIYGYPNSVAEEDAKEYSIIND
-246 VEVKIN
+246 YE
-252 GGVDENLNCTFYA
+252 C
-265 NKNSKMEDYYN
+265 
-276 RLMDYAKDEEIN
+276 
-288 LNYNFVDISTVN
+288 NFVDISTVN
-300 IDSMIEAWQNGEEP
+300 IDSMIEAWQNGEKP
-314 TEPTTTSTTVTTATT
+314 TEPTTTSTTTTT

-339 SIISTPDEPVT
+339 SSISTPDEPVT
-350 ESTTETSTTQPSST
+350 ETTTVPTST
-364 TETKPQVVKATG
+364 TETKPTVVKASG

-386 TRYGTDVKAKLTA
+386 TRYGTDVKEKLTA

-408 KNVKWTSSNN
+408 KKVKWTSSNN
-418 KIATVDENGYVTA
+418 KIATVDKNGYVTA
-431 KGKGVARITATT
+431 KSKGVARITATT

>member
-1 MKIMKRKVLSVIMAI
+1 MKRKVLCVIMAI

-74 LPVSIDNHNVKYYVS
+74 LPVSIDNHNVKRYIS
-89 LLLYSNKYGTSGDKI
+89 QLLNSSNDYGTSGSI
-104 EKLIIPDSNTPI
+104 VEKLIIPDSNSSIPT
-116 AVDENITSVF
+116 DSNIEYTFAWSE
-126 RGSLNL
+126 NL
-132 KEVQIGTLF
+132 KEVQIGTKF

-147 NCFDGCKK
+147 HFLDGCKK

-183 NCSSLKTFVI
+183 NCSSLKTFVV
-193 PEGIKP
+193 PEGIK
-199 DNLSRTAFYNSN
+199 NISGSAFQKSS
-211 IENLIIYGDT
+211 IENFVFQTENTDCYL
-221 AIEGNAYDIVTSVH
+221 TSVVSDL
-235 YMKNV
+235 KNV
-240 VIFKND
+240 VLLKDTSSVSFANEQ
-246 VEVKIN
+246 EVNYPIK
-252 GGVDENLNCTFYA
+252 FYA
-265 NKNSKMEDYYN
+265 SKTSKVENNIKVLKEWYPKEYGIE
-276 RLMDYAKDEEIN
+276 YQPV
-288 LNYNFVDISTVN
+288 FVDLATVN

-339 SIISTPDEPVT
+339 SSISTPDEPVT
-350 ESTTETSTTQPSST
+350 ETTTVPTST
-364 TETKPQVVKATG
+364 TETKPTVVKASG

-386 TRYGTDVKAKLTA
+386 TRYGTDVKEKLTA

-431 KGKGVARITATT
+431 KGKGIARITATT

>member
-1 MKIMKRKVLSVIMAI
+1 MKRKVLSVIMAI

-74 LPVSIDNHNVKYYVS
+74 LPVSIDNHNVKRYIS
-89 LLLYSNKYGTSGDKI
+89 QLLNSSNDYGTSGSI
-104 EKLIIPDSNTPI
+104 VEKLIIPDSNSSIPT
-116 AVDENITSVF
+116 DSNIEYTFAWSE
-126 RGSLNL
+126 NL
-132 KEVQIGTLF
+132 KEVQIGTKF

-147 NCFDGCKK
+147 HFLDGCKN

-183 NCSSLKTFVI
+183 NCSSLKTFVV
-193 PEGIKP
+193 PEGIK
-199 DNLSRTAFYNSN
+199 DISGSAFQKSS
-211 IENLIIYGDT
+211 IENFVFQTENTDCYL
-221 AIEGNAYDIVTSVH
+221 TSVVSDL
-235 YMKNV
+235 KNV
-240 VIFKND
+240 VLLKDTSSVSFANEQ
-246 VEVKIN
+246 EVNYPIK
-252 GGVDENLNCTFYA
+252 FYA
-265 NKNSKMEDYYN
+265 SKTSKVENNIKVLKEWYPQEYGIE
-276 RLMDYAKDEEIN
+276 YQPV
-288 LNYNFVDISTVN
+288 FVDLATVN

-339 SIISTPDEPVT
+339 SSISTPDEPVSKT
-350 ESTTETSTTQPSST
+350 TTEPSST
-364 TETKPQVVKATG
+364 TETKPTVVKASG

-386 TRYGTDVKAKLTA
+386 TRYGTDVKEKLTA

-408 KNVKWTSSNN
+408 KNVKWTSNNN

-431 KGKGVARITATT
+431 KSKGVARITATT

>member
-1 MKIMKRKVLSVIMAI
+1 MKRKVLSVIMAI

-74 LPVSIDNHNVKYYVS
+74 LPVSIDNHNVKRYIS
-89 LLLYSNKYGTSGDKI
+89 QLLNSSNDYGTSGSI
-104 EKLIIPDSNTPI
+104 VEKLIIPDSNSSIPT
-116 AVDENITSVF
+116 DSNIEYTFAWSE
-126 RGSLNL
+126 NL
-132 KEVQIGTLF
+132 KEVQIGTKF

-147 NCFDGCKK
+147 HFLDGCKK

-169 KAFGKTKFGDECFA
+169 KVKQSTIFRDYCFA
-183 NCSSLKTFVI
+183 ECSSLKTFVV
-193 PEGIKP
+193 PEGIKEI
-199 DNLSRTAFYNSN
+199 SKSAFDKTE
-211 IENLIIYGDT
+211 IENIVL
-221 AIEGNAYDIVTSVH
+221 GNNSDNCCIGYCENL
-235 YMKNV
+235 KNV
-240 VIFKND
+240 VVYSMTNTVYGTSEKYKPANIYGYPNSVAEEDAKEYSIIND
-246 VEVKIN
+246 YE
-252 GGVDENLNCTFYA
+252 C
-265 NKNSKMEDYYN
+265 
-276 RLMDYAKDEEIN
+276 
-288 LNYNFVDISTVN
+288 NFVDISTVN

-339 SIISTPDEPVT
+339 SSISTTDEPVT
-350 ESTTETSTTQPSST
+350 ETTTVPTST
-364 TETKPQVVKATG
+364 TETKPTVVKASG

-386 TRYGTDVKAKLTA
+386 TRYGTDVKEKLTA

-431 KGKGVARITATT
+431 KGKGIARITATT

>member
-1 MKIMKRKVLSVIMAI
+1 MKRKVLSVIMAI

-34 IEQVG
+34 IEQVKSP
-39 AIKEEGVTSDGWNYC
+39 AVKTDTTSDGWNYTL
-54 IYDDGTAGVIG
+54 YEDGEVYING
-65 YSGTSTTAT
+65 YMGSSTIAT
-74 LPVSIDNHNVKYYVS
+74 LPNSIDGHFVMG
-89 LLLYSNKYGTSGDKI
+89 YGEQMLSTTTDKKGMTGSKL
-104 EKLIIPDSNTPI
+104 EKLIIEDGTAIPTD
-116 AVDENITSVF
+116 ANINYTFAWSE
-126 RGSLNL
+126 NL
-132 KEVQIGTLF
+132 KEVQIGTKF

-147 NCFDGCKK
+147 HFLDGCKK

-193 PEGIKP
+193 PEGIKS

-276 RLMDYAKDEEIN
+276 RLMGYAKDEEIN

-339 SIISTPDEPVT
+339 SSISTPDEPVT
-350 ESTTETSTTQPSST
+350 ETTTVPTST
-364 TETKPQVVKATG
+364 TETKPTVVKASG
-376 ISLNTNKLAL
+376 IAIDKKNITL
-386 TRYGTDVKAKLTA
+386 TRYGKDVKDKLTA
-399 TVTPNETTN
+399 TVTPDKTTN
-408 KNVKWTSSNN
+408 KNVKWTSSNK
-418 KIATVDENGYVTA
+418 KIATVDKNGYVTA
-431 KGKGVARITATT
+431 KGKGIARITATT

-455 TVKQMV
+455 TVKQVV

-549 NKKAISLKAKGK
+549 NKKAISLKAKGS
-561 AKQKTYTLKATVTK
+561 AKQKTATLRATVSPK
-575 GANNKKVKWTTS
+575 NANNKKVKWTSSKSKIAT
-587 NKKVAVVNSKGKVTA
+587 VNSKGKVTA

-607 CYISVTSTDG
+607 CYVIATAKDG
-617 SRKSAKCKVTVK
+617 SKKSAKCKIVVK

>member
-1 MKIMKRKVLSVIMAI
+1 MKRKVLSVIMAI

-39 AIKEEGVTSDGWNYC
+39 ENITNVTSDGWEYT
-54 IYDDGTAGVIG
+54 IDDTYNGISINKYVGND
-65 YSGTSTTAT
+65 TTVT
-74 LPVSIDNHNVKYYVS
+74 LPVQINGKKVNAYSS
-89 LLLYSNKYGTSGDKI
+89 MLLSEGNGMNI
-104 EKLIIPDSNTPI
+104 EKLIIPDTNLPI
-116 AVDENITSVF
+116 ASDENISYTLAWSE
-126 RGSLNL
+126 SL

-141 INIIPN
+141 INKIPS
-147 NCFDGCKK
+147 NCFLGCKK

-169 KAFGKTKFGDECFA
+169 KATGKTIFRDYCFA
-183 NCSSLKTFVI
+183 ECSSLKTFVV
-193 PEGIKP
+193 PEGIKEI
-199 DNLSRTAFYNSN
+199 SKSAFDKTE
-211 IENLIIYGDT
+211 IENIVL
-221 AIEGNAYDIVTSVH
+221 GNNSDNCCIGYCENL
-235 YMKNV
+235 KNV
-240 VIFKND
+240 VVYSMTNTVYGTSEKYKPANIYGYPNSVAEEDAKEYSIIND
-246 VEVKIN
+246 YE
-252 GGVDENLNCTFYA
+252 C
-265 NKNSKMEDYYN
+265 
-276 RLMDYAKDEEIN
+276 
-288 LNYNFVDISTVN
+288 NFVDISTVN

-339 SIISTPDEPVT
+339 SSISTPYEPVT

-376 ISLNTNKLAL
+376 ISLNTNELAL
-386 TRYGTDVKAKLTA
+386 TRYGKDVKDKLTA
-399 TVTPNETTN
+399 TVTPDKTTN
-408 KNVKWTSSNN
+408 KNVKWTSSNK
-418 KIATVDENGYVTA
+418 KIATVDKNGYVTA
-431 KGKGVARITATT
+431 KSKGVARITATT

-476 VNRKLPVMVGNNAT
+476 VKRKLPVMVGNNAT
-490 NKTLNYRSGNS
+490 NKTLSYKSSNPNA
-501 KVVSVNAK
+501 VSVNAK

-575 GANNKKVKWTTS
+575 GANNKKVKWTSSKSKIAT
-587 NKKVAVVNSKGKVTA
+587 VNSKGKVTA

>member
-1 MKIMKRKVLSVIMAI
+1 MKRKVLSVIMAI

-132 KEVQIGTLF
+132 KEVQIGTKF

-147 NCFDGCKK
+147 HFLDGCKK

-183 NCSSLKTFVI
+183 NCSSLKTFVV
-193 PEGIKP
+193 PEGIK
-199 DNLSRTAFYNSN
+199 NISGSAFQKSS
-211 IENLIIYGDT
+211 IENFVFQTENTDCYL
-221 AIEGNAYDIVTSVH
+221 TSVVSDL
-235 YMKNV
+235 KNV
-240 VIFKND
+240 VLLKDTSSVSFANEQ
-246 VEVKIN
+246 EVNYPIK
-252 GGVDENLNCTFYA
+252 FYA
-265 NKNSKMEDYYN
+265 SKTSKVENNIKVLKEWYPQEYGIE
-276 RLMDYAKDEEIN
+276 YQPV
-288 LNYNFVDISTVN
+288 FVDLATVN

-339 SIISTPDEPVT
+339 SSISTPDEPVT
-350 ESTTETSTTQPSST
+350 ETTTVPTST
-364 TETKPQVVKATG
+364 TETKPTVVKASG

>member
-1 MKIMKRKVLSVIMAI
+1 MKRKVLCVIMAI

-65 YSGTSTTAT
+65 YSGTSATAT
-74 LPVSIDNHNVKYYVS
+74 LPVSIDNHNVKRYIS
-89 LLLYSNKYGTSGDKI
+89 QLLNSSNDYGTSGSI
-104 EKLIIPDSNTPI
+104 VEKLIIPDSNSSIPTD
-116 AVDENITSVF
+116 ANIEYTFAWSE
-126 RGSLNL
+126 NL
-132 KEVQIGTLF
+132 KEVQIGTKF

-147 NCFDGCKK
+147 HFLDGCKK

-314 TEPTTTSTTVTTATT
+314 TEPTTSTTVTTATT

-339 SIISTPDEPVT
+339 SSISTPDEPVT
-350 ESTTETSTTQPSST
+350 ETTTVPTST
-364 TETKPQVVKATG
+364 TETKPTVVKASG

-431 KGKGVARITATT
+431 KGKGIARITATT

>member
-1 MKIMKRKVLSVIMAI
+1 MKRKVLSVIMAI

-74 LPVSIDNHNVKYYVS
+74 LPVNIDNHNVKYYVS
-89 LLLYSNKYGTSGDKI
+89 LLLYSNEYGTSGDKI
-104 EKLIIPDSNTPI
+104 EKLIIPDTNSPI

-169 KAFGKTKFGDECFA
+169 KVKQSTIFRDYCFA
-183 NCSSLKTFVI
+183 ECSSLKTFVV
-193 PEGIKP
+193 PEGIK
-199 DNLSRTAFYNSN
+199 DISGSAFQKSS
-211 IENLIIYGDT
+211 IENFVFQTENTDCYL
-221 AIEGNAYDIVTSVH
+221 TSVVSDL
-235 YMKNV
+235 KNV
-240 VIFKND
+240 VLLKDTSSVSFANEQ
-246 VEVKIN
+246 EVNYPIK
-252 GGVDENLNCTFYA
+252 FYA
-265 NKNSKMEDYYN
+265 SKTSKVENNIKVLKEWYPQEYGIE
-276 RLMDYAKDEEIN
+276 YQPV
-288 LNYNFVDISTVN
+288 FVDLATVN

-314 TEPTTTSTTVTTATT
+314 TEPTTTSTTTTT

-339 SIISTPDEPVT
+339 SSISTPDEPVT

-364 TETKPQVVKATG
+364 TETKPQVVKATS

-386 TRYGTDVKAKLTA
+386 TRYGTDVKEKLTA
-399 TVTPNETTN
+399 TVTPNEATN
-408 KNVKWTSSNN
+408 KKVKWTSSNN
-418 KIATVDENGYVTA
+418 KIATVDKNGYVTA
-431 KGKGVARITATT
+431 KSKGVARITATT

>member
-1 MKIMKRKVLSVIMAI
+1 M
-16 LMMSVIIT
+16 
-24 PFTANATRTS
+24 N
-34 IEQVG
+34 
-39 AIKEEGVTSDGWNYC
+39 
-54 IYDDGTAGVIG
+54 
-65 YSGTSTTAT
+65 
-74 LPVSIDNHNVKYYVS
+74 
-89 LLLYSNKYGTSGDKI
+89 I
-104 EKLIIPDSNTPI
+104 EKLIIPDTNSPI
-116 AVDENITSVF
+116 ASDENISYTLAWSE
-126 RGSLNL
+126 SL

-141 INIIPN
+141 INKIPS
-147 NCFDGCKK
+147 NCFLGCKK

-169 KAFGKTKFGDECFA
+169 KATGKTIFRDYCFA
-183 NCSSLKTFVI
+183 ECSSLKTFVV
-193 PEGIKP
+193 PEGIKEI
-199 DNLSRTAFYNSN
+199 SKSAFDKTE
-211 IENLIIYGDT
+211 IENIVL
-221 AIEGNAYDIVTSVH
+221 GNNSDNCCIGYCENL
-235 YMKNV
+235 KNV
-240 VIFKND
+240 VVYSMTNTVYGTSEKYKPANIYGYPNSVAEEDAKEYSIIND
-246 VEVKIN
+246 YE
-252 GGVDENLNCTFYA
+252 C
-265 NKNSKMEDYYN
+265 
-276 RLMDYAKDEEIN
+276 
-288 LNYNFVDISTVN
+288 NFVDISTVN

-314 TEPTTTSTTVTTATT
+314 TEPTTTSTTVTTTTT

-339 SIISTPDEPVT
+339 SSISTPDEPVT
-350 ESTTETSTTQPSST
+350 ETTTVPTST
-364 TETKPQVVKATG
+364 TETKPTVVKASG

-386 TRYGTDVKAKLTA
+386 TRYGTDVKEKLTA
-399 TVTPNETTN
+399 TVTPDETTN
-408 KNVKWTSSNN
+408 KNVKWTSNN
-418 KIATVDENGYVTA
+418 KKIATVDKNGYVTA
-431 KGKGVARITATT
+431 KSKGVARITATT
-443 TDGSNLSATCTV
+443 TDGSNLSATC

-490 NKTLNYRSGNS
+490 NKTLSYKSSNPNA
-501 KVVSVNAK
+501 VSVNAK

>member
-1 MKIMKRKVLSVIMAI
+1 MKRKVLSVIMAI

-74 LPVSIDNHNVKYYVS
+74 LPVSIDNHNVKRYIS
-89 LLLYSNKYGTSGDKI
+89 QLLNSSNDYGTSGSI
-104 EKLIIPDSNTPI
+104 VEKLIIPDSNSSIPT
-116 AVDENITSVF
+116 DSNIEYTFAWSE
-126 RGSLNL
+126 NL
-132 KEVQIGTLF
+132 KEVQIGTKF

-147 NCFDGCKK
+147 HFLDGCKK

-193 PEGIKP
+193 PEGIKS

-276 RLMDYAKDEEIN
+276 RLMGYAKDEEIN

-339 SIISTPDEPVT
+339 SSISTTDEPVT
-350 ESTTETSTTQPSST
+350 ETTTVPTST
-364 TETKPQVVKATG
+364 TETKPTVVKASG

-386 TRYGTDVKAKLTA
+386 TRYGTDVKEKLTA

-431 KGKGVARITATT
+431 KGKGIARITATT

-561 AKQKTYTLKATVTK
+561 ANQKTYTLKATVTK

-617 SRKSAKCKVTVK
+617 SRKTAKCKVIVK